1 MISSLIFHSTY
12 AICVKCKG
20 RDLNPRIPTEPD
32 PQWRQYLPAFHKHI
46 NDFKIWTRNRQFND
60 NYSKDIESCLRRYVS
75 KDILGVSELSRV
87 INDAP
92 EYASVAVRV
101 YLNYL
106 IDYGIVQEETA
117 NRFRKVLRSR
127 KINSDNYVPTDE
139 IIREAYSKL
148 KDERAKT
155 VFKILMYSGI
165 RTTELVKM
173 LSEFNKTKLII
184 DGEIAKYPLNYS
196 RGQKKVFY
204 VYLPMKFAHEL
215 HGFYTSKKIV
225 TSLGGSSLRPK
236 YLRKWFYNFLIMNNV
251 PESVADFIE
260 GRAPE
265 SVGSM
270 HYLANVKQVDYW
282 YGLILKTLGAILIN

>member
-1 MISSLIFHSTY
+1 M
-12 AICVKCKG
+12 
-20 RDLNPRIPTEPD
+20 
-32 PQWRQYLPAFHKHI
+32 
-46 NDFKIWTRNRQFND
+46 
-60 NYSKDIESCLRRYVS
+60 
-75 KDILGVSELSRV
+75 SELSRV
-87 INDAP
+87 VNDAP
-92 EYASVAVRV
+92 GYASVAVRL

-148 KDERAKT
+148 KGERAKT

-196 RGQKKVFY
+196 RDQKKVFY
-204 VYLPMKFAHEL
+204 VYLPMKFAQEL

-225 TSLGGSSLRPK
+225 D
-236 YLRKWFYNFLIMNNV
+236 
-251 PESVADFIE
+251 SV
-260 GRAPE
+260 
-265 SVGSM
+265 
-270 HYLANVKQVDYW
+270 LN
-282 YGLILKTLGAILIN
+282 LL